1 MDSLLERLRH
11 DYPDLQFIVGTT
23 CCWSP
28 DNKSIM
34 YVLEPGLEATWSILH
49 ELGHA
54 ILNHQNYKTDV
65 ELLQKEVLAWGKA
78 HELAQTYGIVINDE
92 HVQNC
97 LDSYRDW
104 LDKRS
109 TCPNCG
115 VKTTAATARTYRC
128 FNCHASWT
136 VSLARHHRSY
146 RRQIQKTAK
155 SKPDS
160 LLY

>member
-23 CCWSP
+23 CYWSP
-28 DNKSIM
+28 GNKSII
-34 YVLEPGLEATWSILH
+34 YVLEPGLATAWSILH

-54 ILNHQNYKTDV
+54 ILGHQTYRTDA

-78 HELAQTYGIVINDE
+78 HELAQTYGLVINDE
-92 HVQNC
+92 HIQNC

-115 VKTTAATARTYRC
+115 VKTTASTARTYRC
-128 FNCHASWT
+128 FNCHTGWA
-136 VSLARHHRSY
+136 VSPDRHRRPY
-146 RRQIQKTAK
+146 RRTKKTA
-155 SKPDS
+155 S
-160 LLY
+160 